1 MAVAVALCMALA
13 LGCGGDGDDR
23 DRAPSSE
30 DVIRAW
36 ADDLRRGDV
45 DAATDRFAVPAVV
58 ANNTPRITLRTRAE
72 VRFFNAT
79 LPCGGKVIATERRGK
94 LIVAT
99 FELTDRPGGDCGSGT
114 GNTAKTAFEVRDG
127 KIVRWL
133 RVLERPGPRGEPA

>member
-1 MAVAVALCMALA
+1 MAVAVALCVALA

-79 LPCGGKVIATERRGK
+79 LPCGGKVIATERRGR

-114 GNTAKTAFEVRDG
+114 GNTAKTAFEVRNG